1 MRIHTRLEPREN
13 TLSDWWN
20 IRPWYVYFRCHGT
33 VYTRY
38 THGIHQFH
46 RYTLVTACSVVLFD
60 YIQSENKSYLWVHR
74 PRLFYSINEVAG
86 NFVASAMVLT
96 ALFMVELIAF
106 LIVSQ
111 NLSPPKAFFIK
122 DKRTRPQRELSTSVS

>member
-20 IRPWYVYFRCHGT
+20 IPWYVYFRCHGT
-33 VYTRY
+33 VCTSF
-38 THGIHQFH
+38 IDILF
-46 RYTLVTACSVVLFD
+46 LTACSVVLFD
-60 YIQSENKSYLWVHR
+60 YIQSENKSYLLVHR
-74 PRLFYSINEVAG
+74 PRLCYG
-86 NFVASAMVLT
+86 NFVASAMILT

-111 NLSPPKAFFIK
+111 NLTPPKAF
-122 DKRTRPQRELSTSVS
+122 LSRIRRLDLNESWPRQCLNGTQSLLARLDNR